1 MKSSDKVKDVLK
13 FIALIICCMIVAVL
27 VIILVESAK
36 NNLAS
41 SASRTPEYDKAAVT
55 VGENTIIFN
64 IDDYSFPCNGTVRL
78 NLSSGDMMY
87 IDTENCILID
97 SDADSFLI
105 RKLCYGGNAIMED
118 YLERVMN

>member
-1 MKSSDKVKDVLK
+1 MKSSDKVKDILK
-13 FIALIICCMIVAVL
+13 FIALIICCMIFAVL
-27 VIILVESAK
+27 VIALIESVK
-36 NNLAS
+36 NLETGA
-41 SASRTPEYDKAAVT
+41 AETREYDKAAVT

-64 IDDYSFPCNGTVRL
+64 IEDYATAPDGAIKL
-78 NLSSGDMMY
+78 KLSSGDYLY
-87 IDTENCILID
+87 IDPKNSVLID

>member
-13 FIALIICCMIVAVL
+13 FIALIVCCMILAVL
-27 VIILVESAK
+27 VIVLIESVK
-36 NNLAS
+36 NLATG
-41 SASRTPEYDKAAVT
+41 AAETREYDKAAVT

-64 IDDYSFPCNGTVRL
+64 IEDYATATDGAIKL
-78 NLSSGDMMY
+78 KLSSGDYLY
-87 IDTENCILID
+87 IDTKNCVLID